1 MFKRLGDFFVPSMRC
16 EYCAEDADSE
26 SCHRYKVIQLS
37 QGHMIT
43 HGQLPPIFWH
53 SIVFSIS
60 IHFHSLQKSTHH
72 SRSMEPTGDV
82 SLQMPYGSVFCV
94 NAFSAHKKLSRCYTW
109 NHLLQQLLPLLYTTL
124 CPHEISSHHNRAW
137 ETVGYSFTRD
147 WVLQDRTAI
156 CLRLNSY
163 ILGLS
168 SA

>member
-1 MFKRLGDFFVPSMRC
+1 MWPKAAAVDMFKRLGDFFVPSMRC

-53 SIVFSIS
+53 SIVFNIS

-94 NAFSAHKKLSRCYTW
+94 NAFSAHKKLSCCYTW

-124 CPHEISSHHNRAW
+124 CPSGHMRFLHITTEPGKQW
-137 ETVGYSFTRD
+137 GTV
-147 WVLQDRTAI
+147 L
-156 CLRLNSY
+156 
-163 ILGLS
+163 LGIEFYKIGRPFV
-168 SA
+168 